1 MVMPLRP
8 GRILKNYKRPW
19 TRVSKSK
26 PRKSYVVGVPQ
37 PHIHTFEMGDKN
49 GVFDSVAYLTP
60 KADVNIRDNALESAR
75 IVAQNFL
82 EKKLGPTGYH
92 LKVLVYP
99 HGVIREHSIA
109 TGAGADRFS
118 QGMRHN
124 FGRPVGI
131 MATVIRGQRVFMLR
145 YNKKDEQTAKDAL
158 KRAGSKIR
166 MGQGIEII
174 E

>member
-1 MVMPLRP
+1 MPLRP
-8 GRILKNYKRPW
+8 GRILKNPKRPW
-19 TRVSKSK
+19 CRISKSK
-26 PRKSYVVGVPQ
+26 PRQSYVVGVPQ

-49 GVFDSVAYLTP
+49 GAFDSCAYLVP
-60 KADVNIRDNALESAR
+60 KADVSIRDNALESAR
-75 IVAQNFL
+75 IVAQSFL
-82 EKKLGPTGYH
+82 EKKLGPTGYY

-109 TGAGADRFS
+109 QGAGADRFS

-124 FGRPVGI
+124 FGKPVGK
-131 MATVIRGQRVFMLR
+131 MAVVSRGQHIFMLR
-145 YNKKDEQTAKDAL
+145 FNKASLQTVKDAL

-166 MGQGIEII
+166 MGQGIEIA

>member
-1 MVMPLRP
+1 MPLRP
-8 GRILKNYKRPW
+8 GRILKNPKRPW
-19 TRVSKSK
+19 CRISKSK
-26 PRKSYVVGVPQ
+26 PRQSYVVGVPQ

-49 GVFDSVAYLTP
+49 GNFDSCAYLTP
-60 KADVNIRDNALESAR
+60 KADVSIRDNALESAR

-82 EKKLGPTGYH
+82 EKKLGPTGYF

-109 TGAGADRFS
+109 QGAGADRFS

-131 MATVIRGQRVFMLR
+131 MANVSKGQHVFMLKF
-145 YNKKDEQTAKDAL
+145 NKANLPVVKDAL
-158 KRAGSKIR
+158 KRAGSHIR
-166 MGQGIEII
+166 MGEGIEIVS
-174 E
+174 

>member
-1 MVMPLRP
+1 MPLRP
-8 GRILKNYKRPW
+8 GRILKQYKRPW

-49 GVFDSVAYLTP
+49 GVFDSCAYLTP
-60 KADVNIRDNALESAR
+60 KADVSIRDNALESAR

-82 EKKLGPTGYH
+82 EKKLGPTGYF

-109 TGAGADRFS
+109 QGAGADRFS

-131 MATVIRGQRVFMLR
+131 MANVSKGQHVFMLKF
-145 YNKKDEQTAKDAL
+145 NKASLPTVKDAL

-166 MGQGIEII
+166 MGQGIEIAS
-174 E
+174 

>member
-1 MVMPLRP
+1 MPLRP

-37 PHIHTFEMGDKN
+37 PHIHTFDMGDKT
-49 GVFDSVAYLTP
+49 GKFDSVAYLTP
-60 KADVNIRDNALESAR
+60 KVDVSIRDNSLESAR

-109 TGAGADRFS
+109 QGAGADRFS

-131 MATVIRGQRVFMLR
+131 MAVVNKGQHVLMLR
-145 YNKKDEQTAKDAL
+145 FNKASLPTAKDAL

-166 MGQGIEII
+166 MCHNIEIG

>member
-1 MVMPLRP
+1 MPLRP
-8 GRILKNYKRPW
+8 GRILKQYKRPW

-49 GVFDSVAYLTP
+49 GKFDSVAYLTP
-60 KADVNIRDNALESAR
+60 KVDVSIRDNALESAR

-82 EKKLGPTGYH
+82 EKKLGTSGYF

-109 TGAGADRFS
+109 QGAGADRFS

-131 MATVIRGQRVFMLR
+131 MATTVKNQHIFMAK
-145 YNKKDEQTAKDAL
+145 YNKKDEQTVKDAL

-166 MGQGIEII
+166 MCHNIEIAS
-174 E
+174 